1 MLGEKVISDVC
12 TGNINSA
19 LNGMDSLLNYYEGI
33 LQNLRAAQ
41 LKLQIQAQIPP
52 ELSMMIADIS
62 AYLQNLIA
70 ASLVGLQ
77 AIQAKETAL
86 LNAASGAVAATA
98 QAISDIVGVPAD
110 QIIGML
116 NLMQSDLVGQLT
128 RGLQALG
135 VPADLIQQAVALLNQ
150 MLQITIIIPLPSFIP
165 ASIDALT
172 AQISIISGLISDLR
186 AKLQASINCM
196 V

>member
-19 LNGMDSLLNYYEGI
+19 LDGMDSLLSFYEGI

-52 ELSMMIADIS
+52 ELSMMISDIS
-62 AYLQNLIA
+62 TYLQNLIA

-77 AIQAKETAL
+77 AIEIKKNAL
-86 LNAASGAVAATA
+86 LSATSGAVAATA
-98 QAISDIVGVPAD
+98 QAISAIVGIPAS

-116 NLMQSDLVGQLT
+116 DLMQSDLVGQLT

-135 VPADLIQQAVALLNQ
+135 VPAELIQQAIALLNQ
-150 MLQITIIIPLPSFIP
+150 MLQITITVPLPSFIP

-172 AQISIISGLISDLR
+172 AQIFVINGLISDLR
-186 AKLQASINCM
+186 TKLQASLNCM
-196 V
+196 L